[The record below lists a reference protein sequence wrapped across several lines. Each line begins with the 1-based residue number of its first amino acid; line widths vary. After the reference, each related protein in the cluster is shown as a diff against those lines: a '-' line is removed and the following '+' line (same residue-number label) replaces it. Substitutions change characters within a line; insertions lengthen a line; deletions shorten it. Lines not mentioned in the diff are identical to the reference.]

1 MGVIIAYADSCPV
14 NCRNIYSII
23 LVGEVMF
30 LLVLKPDFYHG
41 GAFSP

>member
-1 MGVIIAYADSCPV
+1 MGVIIACADACPV
-14 NCRNIYSII
+14 NCGDVYSII
-23 LVGEVMF
+23 LVGEVVF